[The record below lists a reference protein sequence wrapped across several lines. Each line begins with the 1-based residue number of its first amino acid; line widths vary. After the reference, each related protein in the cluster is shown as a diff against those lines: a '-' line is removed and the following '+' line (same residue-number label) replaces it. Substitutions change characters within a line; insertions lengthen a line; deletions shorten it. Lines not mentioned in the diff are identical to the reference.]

1 MLERLISKELFVLST
16 TIYELSWGNIKEEPT
31 DLQMYKKENYIFLTI
46 QGKKKGW
53 GREQNQKCE
62 SSFPPEYFPDF

>member
-46 QGKKKGW
+46 QGKKKGM
-53 GREQNQKCE
+53 GERTKPKMCVFF
-62 SSFPPEYFPDF
+62 SSRILS

>member
-31 DLQMYKKENYIFLTI
+31 DLQMYKKGNYVFLTI

-53 GREQNQKCE
+53 GREQNQKCV